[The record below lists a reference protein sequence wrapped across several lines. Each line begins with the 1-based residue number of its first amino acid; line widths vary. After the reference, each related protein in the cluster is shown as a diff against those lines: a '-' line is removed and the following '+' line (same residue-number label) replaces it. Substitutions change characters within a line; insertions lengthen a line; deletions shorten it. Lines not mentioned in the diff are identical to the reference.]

1 MIGNIK
7 CLAQDTKILMYD
19 GTNKKIQ
26 DVINGD
32 AIMGENAQPVCVY
45 KIENIKDIQY
55 EVQPIRGENYIIGQ
69 NHNIILKA
77 SNYEMVWWDDKRKR
91 FRARYMKDFMIY
103 EKIFSLDKYGN
114 KDIAEEEANK
124 FIKNIVGS
132 TKYGDEVIIN
142 IKKYYELPLRINTAY
157 KCFSVGFNFK
167 ERNVI
172 IDSYAIGYW
181 LGDGTS
187 AASQITTIEKEV
199 IDYFTNY
206 AKSMDLELKKKSKY
220 GYNIT
225 TGTQY
230 GGARRNPFFNGLR
243 KYNLVNNKHIPADYL
258 FNSRE
263 NRLKLLAG
271 IIDSDGSYNN
281 SNNIYDICFKSERLT
296 DNVIFLARSLGF
308 FTYKT
313 KTKKTCTNSKNG
325 PVTGNYFRFCICG
338 KGLEDI
344 PCLVPRKQAHIRES
358 PKDAN
363 VNGIKIKKLDKGNCY
378 KIQLFNSSKIMLSNF
393 TIV

>member
-1 MIGNIK
+1 MS
-7 CLAQDTKILMYD
+7 
-19 GTNKKIQ
+19 
-26 DVINGD
+26 
-32 AIMGENAQPVCVY
+32 ENAQPVCVY
-45 KIENIKDIQY
+45 KIENIKDTQY
-55 EVQPIRGENYIIGQ
+55 EVQPIRGNNYIIGE

-77 SNYEMVWWDDKRKR
+77 SNYEMVWWDNKRKR

-103 EKIFSLDKYGN
+103 EKIFSLDKYGD

-124 FIKNIVGS
+124 YIKNIVGA

-142 IKKYYELPLRINTAY
+142 IKKYYELPFRISAAY
-157 KCFSVGFNFK
+157 KCFSVGLNFK
-167 ERNVI
+167 ERNIV

-199 IDYFTNY
+199 IKYFTKY
-206 AKSMDLELKKKSKY
+206 AKSMGLELKKKSIY

-230 GGARRNPFFNGLR
+230 GGANRNPFFNGLR
-243 KYNLVNNKHIPADYL
+243 KYNLVNNKHIPIDYL

-271 IIDSDGSYNN
+271 IIDSDGSYDKNV
-281 SNNIYDICFKSERLT
+281 YDICFKSERLT
-296 DNVIFLARSLGF
+296 DDVIFLARSLGF

-313 KTKKTCTNSKNG
+313 AVKKMCTNSKTKA
-325 PVTGNYFRFCICG
+325 VGNYFRFHICG

-344 PCLVPRKQAHIRES
+344 PCLVPRKQAHMRES

-363 VNGIKIKKLDKGNCY
+363 VNGIKIKKLDKGDCY
-378 KIQLFNSSKIMLSNF
+378 KIQLFNSSKIILSDF

>member
-19 GTNKKIQ
+19 GTSKKIQ

-142 IKKYYELPLRINTAY
+142 IKKYYELSLRINTAY
-157 KCFSVGFNFK
+157 KCFSVGLNFK

-206 AKSMDLELKKKSKY
+206 AKSMDLELKKRSKY

-271 IIDSDGSYNN
+271 IIDSDGSYNKN
-281 SNNIYDICFKSERLT
+281 VYDICFKSERLT
-296 DNVIFLARSLGF
+296 DDVIFLARSLGF
-308 FTYKT
+308 FTYK
-313 KTKKTCTNSKNG
+313 KAVKKTCTNGKNG

-338 KGLEDI
+338 KSLEDI

-363 VNGIKIKKLDKGNCY
+363 VNGIKIKKLDIGNCY
-378 KIQLFNSSKIMLSNF
+378 KIQLFNNSKIMLSNF